1 MMKGQK
7 GYVLVLKT
15 LSHDSWIERLLKS
28 VTRHV
33 SRWYELHQQRR
44 QLAALSDD
52 ALKDLGLSRADVYQ
66 EIEQHFWDDPMK
78 R

>member
-15 LSHDSWIERLLKS
+15 LSHDSWIERLFKSLKKQA
-28 VTRHV
+28 
-33 SRWYELHQQRR
+33 SRWYELHRQRR
-44 QLAALSDD
+44 QLASLSDA
-52 ALKDLGLSRADVYQ
+52 ALKDLGLTRADVYQ
-66 EIEQHFWDDPMK
+66 ETGQHFWKDPMK